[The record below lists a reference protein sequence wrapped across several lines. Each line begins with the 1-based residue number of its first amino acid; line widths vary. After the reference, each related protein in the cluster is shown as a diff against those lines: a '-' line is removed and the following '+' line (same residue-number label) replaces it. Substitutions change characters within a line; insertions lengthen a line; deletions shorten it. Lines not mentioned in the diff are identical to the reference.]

1 MNIQDDGPHNVV
13 SNEINETTIESESLD
28 ASIGFSCIE
37 NVIDLDSLHE
47 GLINQEFFLEYLPII
62 SLSDGRC
69 IGAEALIRWRRPSG
83 IVQPDNFIPIA
94 ENTPISGLMTYWLIE
109 TLAIEMSEWLL
120 ENPDADISINIP
132 PEILGRG
139 GLEYAARKAG
149 VLNLAQQITL
159 EITERG
165 VPDLMGVN
173 SINNMASLGVRLALD
188 DVTLTSGANMAVLAR
203 CHFDVIKLDKSL
215 VSQISPES
223 PLPEW
228 LEGITALL
236 QSSRLV
242 VVAEGIETEQQLTT
256 IRNANIQL
264 AQGFYFSRPISAD
277 EFIDYHR
284 ENNAKIKPVTE

>member
-1 MNIQDDGPHNVV
+1 MNVQDDVPNNVV
-13 SNEINETTIESESLD
+13 SSDFFETTIENESMD
-28 ASIGFSCIE
+28 APINFSCIE
-37 NVIDLDSLHE
+37 NAIDLDSLHE
-47 GLINQEFFLEYLPII
+47 GLINEEFFLEYLPII
-62 SLSDGRC
+62 SLTDGRC
-69 IGAEALIRWRRPSG
+69 TGAEALIRWRRPSG

-109 TLAIEMSEWLL
+109 TLAIEMRDWLL
-120 ENPDADISINIP
+120 ANPDADISINIP

-149 VLNLAQQITL
+149 IFDLVSQITL

-215 VSQISPES
+215 VAQISSECPS
-223 PLPEW
+223 PEW

-242 VVAEGIETEQQLTT
+242 VVAEGIETEQQFMT
-256 IRNANIQL
+256 IRTANIQL
-264 AQGFYFSRPISAD
+264 AQGFYFSKPITAV

-284 ENNAKIKPVTE
+284 ENNAKIKPAAQ